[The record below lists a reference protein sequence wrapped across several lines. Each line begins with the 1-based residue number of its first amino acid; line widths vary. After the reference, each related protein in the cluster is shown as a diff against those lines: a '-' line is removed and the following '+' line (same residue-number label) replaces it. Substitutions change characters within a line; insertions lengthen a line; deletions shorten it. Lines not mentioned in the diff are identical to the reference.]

1 MGEKVKV
8 SFIHSIT
15 MRVLVLVIGVIVLS
29 VVTNM
34 AGIST
39 KMRQIL
45 GSVNENYILS
55 LATTARGMVGNLPE
69 ESGNTEVY
77 TEILGGI
84 KMEGIDSS
92 YIYMVDSDGIMLY
105 HPSPEKIGQK
115 VENAAVTE
123 VVSMLQAGKKPEDA
137 VITYDFKGAKKY
149 AAYSLTDD
157 NKIVVATADQSE
169 IMQPIRKLLN
179 SLVSL
184 SLFVMVICVVIGYI
198 VSKIICRPIEHL
210 TEIIHSTSEM
220 DFRPNPRSNK
230 LCSRKDETGKM
241 AQAVR
246 LMRKNLKEMVAD
258 LDQAD
263 NRITSSVDNMKQV
276 TDTIYHM
283 CSDNSATSE
292 ELAAGMEETAAATAL
307 MNENAGTIREG
318 AQNIHSIAKDGVN
331 VSEEIMERAED
342 LKTKTV
348 AASNKT
354 MDMYHNVKEKAESAI
369 QDSKAVDRI
378 NELTGTIMEI
388 SSQTSLL
395 ALNASIEAAR
405 AGEAGRGFAVVATE
419 IGNLANQT
427 SGAIADI
434 NVIVQDVIHA
444 VSNMS
449 ECLEETTGFLENI
462 NHTVGESAVGITDIA
477 EKTGAMA
484 QKAGET
490 NDIAAECNDCVDQLQ
505 GIVDQFVL

>member
-1 MGEKVKV
+1 
-8 SFIHSIT
+8 
-15 MRVLVLVIGVIVLS
+15 
-29 VVTNM
+29 
-34 AGIST
+34 
-39 KMRQIL
+39 
-45 GSVNENYILS
+45 
-55 LATTARGMVGNLPE
+55 
-69 ESGNTEVY
+69 
-77 TEILGGI
+77 
-84 KMEGIDSS
+84 
-92 YIYMVDSDGIMLY
+92 
-105 HPSPEKIGQK
+105 
-115 VENAAVTE
+115 
-123 VVSMLQAGKKPEDA
+123 MLQAGNKPEDA

-276 TDTIYHM
+276 TDTIYRM

-449 ECLEETTGFLENI
+449 ECLEETTGFLENTVVADYKEFEQVSEQYRADADTFKSNMENVRSAIQELAGSINNIVNALDGI

-484 QKAGET
+484 QKAGGG
-490 NDIAAECNDCVDQLQ
+490 DKRYCC
-505 GIVDQFVL
+505 